1 MSNYPLHIIKDNNF
15 SLGKNEKFIPNLSNK
30 RKYKL
35 HYQNLKQ
42 RVRIT
47 IKKTINRVLQ
57 LKQSPFLKPYFE
69 CNRRLKKEIE
79 KIGNK
84 VKKQNAR
91 LRNNVIFG
99 KSIES

>member
-42 RVRIT
+42 RARIT
-47 IKKTINRVLQ
+47 IKKKLI
-57 LKQSPFLKPYFE
+57 E
-69 CNRRLKKEIE
+69 C
-79 KIGNK
+79 
-84 VKKQNAR
+84 
-91 LRNNVIFG
+91 
-99 KSIES
+99 

>member
-47 IKKTINRVLQ
+47 IKKKLI
-57 LKQSPFLKPYFE
+57 E
-69 CNRRLKKEIE
+69 C
-79 KIGNK
+79 
-84 VKKQNAR
+84 
-91 LRNNVIFG
+91 
-99 KSIES
+99 